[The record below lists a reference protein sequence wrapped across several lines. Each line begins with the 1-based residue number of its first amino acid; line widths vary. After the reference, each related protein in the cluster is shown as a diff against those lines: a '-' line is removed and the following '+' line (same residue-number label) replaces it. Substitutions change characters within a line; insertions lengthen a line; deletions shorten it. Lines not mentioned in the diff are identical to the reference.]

1 MDALSVYEDSVF
13 RAIRSA
19 TSSPD
24 EALSEAS
31 DEPGEVD
38 WNMPGFAG
46 NLRVGTVFGDL
57 PIQALRIRDEIRTA
71 SGAIALVQSID
82 KFHLDE
88 DFLRK
93 HPSAHPVR
101 VRANSLGIGIPGQD
115 MLVSP
120 RQEICPDP
128 HVFSRHLQAIDL
140 CKQSRAHRVQTP
152 GLTYF
157 RFHCGHAVTI
167 RVEGVWVRVAPWLP
181 GEFGK

>member
-1 MDALSVYEDSVF
+1 MEALSIYEDTIF

-19 TSSPD
+19 TSSCD
-24 EALSEAS
+24 EALSEAK
-31 DEPGEVD
+31 DEPREVD
-38 WNMPGFAG
+38 WNLPGFAG
-46 NLRVGTVFGDL
+46 ELRVGTVFGDL
-57 PIQALRIRDEIRTA
+57 PIQALRLRDELRTA
-71 SGAIALVQSID
+71 SGALARVQSID

-101 VRANSLGIGIPGQD
+101 VRANAFGTGTPMRD

-128 HVFSRHLQAIDL
+128 HVFSRHQQAIDL
-140 CKQSRAHRVQTP
+140 CKQSRAHRVQTA

-157 RFHCGHAVTI
+157 RFHCGSTVTI
-167 RVEGVWVRVAPWLP
+167 RVEGVWVRVGP
-181 GEFGK
+181 

>member
-1 MDALSVYEDSVF
+1 MDSLSVHEGNIL

-19 TSSPD
+19 TSSCD
-24 EALSEAS
+24 EALPDAQ

-38 WNMPGFAG
+38 WNLPGFAG

-57 PIQALRIRDEIRTA
+57 PIQALRVRDELRTA
-71 SGAIALVQSID
+71 SGATARVQSID

-101 VRANSLGIGIPGQD
+101 VRANSLGIGAPMQD

-128 HVFSRHLQAIDL
+128 HVFSRYLQAIDL

-152 GLTYF
+152 GITYF
-157 RFHCGHAVTI
+157 RFHCGKPVMI
-167 RVEGVWVRVAPWLP
+167 KVEGVWVRVSP
-181 GEFGK
+181 